1 MHTDIDK
8 TVIRI
13 VQDYCFKN
21 SAINLINEFVLTITP
36 SLVVSIENGNLAL
49 SDLRKILQKRKDFF
63 FANDLDINLFCKG
76 LYKKLNYELSFYT
89 DISFYKSILIFKQK
103 VLLSIA
109 GLAVTICCKGRATAL
124 PTKNPLSASTQR
136 ITDFRIPNFS

>member
-63 FANDLDINLFCKG
+63 NI
-76 LYKKLNYELSFYT
+76 
-89 DISFYKSILIFKQK
+89 
-103 VLLSIA
+103 
-109 GLAVTICCKGRATAL
+109 
-124 PTKNPLSASTQR
+124 
-136 ITDFRIPNFS
+136 ITCFQIVPAKP

>member
-36 SLVVSIENGNLAL
+36 SLVSSIENRNLAL
-49 SDLRKILQKRKDFF
+49 NDLRKILQKRKDFF
-63 FANDLDINLFCKG
+63 LANDLDIDLFCKG

-89 DISFYKSILIFKQK
+89 DI
-103 VLLSIA
+103 
-109 GLAVTICCKGRATAL
+109 
-124 PTKNPLSASTQR
+124 
-136 ITDFRIPNFS
+136 